1 VIADAGDITTNT
13 GSVIFDADGGITT
26 GGDVKTNDG
35 KVTFDDTTTLSG
47 EVDIDTNN
55 DGANILFR
63 STVATGGNDFTL
75 DAGPTGDIT
84 LSAPVAGGG
93 SFTVRD
99 SNVQSY
105 NSLDLG
111 SIDIKDATTNVVFNG
126 QVSTTGDINV
136 ISGNLITQKAPVTAL
151 NLTYTGS
158 QLNNGSNIATSGN
171 QTYNTAVSLSSNVKL
186 TASSVR
192 FSRDLNTNGKS
203 FTFDVAKPVVLPV
216 FADSTDEANTLK
228 QFSPGVDLIAEL
240 DAAGLLLNYL
250 SEYQQLLPQEG
261 NPSMGSGD
269 VFFGDGNVLR
279 IDADFAC
286 AEESCDSLAS
296 IENVT
301 ITPDTLSAEPVT
313 IGQLSRTH
321 GPSVIPIF

>member
-1 VIADAGDITTNT
+1 MAK
-13 GSVIFDADGGITT
+13 S
-26 GGDVKTNDG
+26 
-35 KVTFDDTTTLSG
+35 LSG
-47 EVDIDTNN
+47 
-55 DGANILFR
+55 
-63 STVATGGNDFTL
+63 TVGL
-75 DAGPTGDIT
+75 
-84 LSAPVAGGG
+84 L
-93 SFTVRD
+93 
-99 SNVQSY
+99 
-105 NSLDLG
+105 
-111 SIDIKDATTNVVFNG
+111 IKGFDVVF
-126 QVSTTGDINV
+126 SER
-136 ISGNLITQKAPVTAL
+136 VTP
-151 NLTYTGS
+151 
-158 QLNNGSNIATSGN
+158 
-171 QTYNTAVSLSSNVKL
+171 
-186 TASSVR
+186 TAS
-192 FSRDLNTNGKS
+192 TMTKC
-203 FTFDVAKPVVLPV
+203 VLPV